1 METTS
6 EEITALVGREV
17 YSNNGV
23 FVGEV
28 EDVRL
33 NLDNQKVTGLAL
45 HELNPEL
52 FSGYVGDSRGV
63 LIPYR
68 WVRSV
73 GDVVLINDIIERL
86 RPREDDGADE
96 VVVSAVDLL
105 FDAPSQSRAF
115 PFRHHARDRRSGP
128 GVGAAAG
135 RAGRR
140 SPLVDLR
147 GRSPDALYVT
157 HYQIFWK

>member
-1 METTS
+1 METTP

-23 FVGEV
+23 FVGEI

-33 NLDNQKVTGLAL
+33 DLDHQQVTGLAL
-45 HELNPEL
+45 HELNSEL
-52 FSGYVGDSRGV
+52 FSGYVGDSHGV

-86 RPREDDGADE
+86 RPRDDEESGE
-96 VVVSAVDLL
+96 VVV
-105 FDAPSQSRAF
+105 
-115 PFRHHARDRRSGP
+115 
-128 GVGAAAG
+128 
-135 RAGRR
+135 
-140 SPLVDLR
+140 
-147 GRSPDALYVT
+147 
-157 HYQIFWK
+157 

>member
-1 METTS
+1 MENGP

-33 NLDNQKVTGLAL
+33 DLDRQQVTGLAL
-45 HELNPEL
+45 HELNPDL
-52 FSGYVGDSRGV
+52 FSGYVGDARGV
-63 LIPYR
+63 MIPYR

-86 RPREDDGADE
+86 TPHEEEVDE
-96 VVVSAVDLL
+96 AVV
-105 FDAPSQSRAF
+105 
-115 PFRHHARDRRSGP
+115 
-128 GVGAAAG
+128 
-135 RAGRR
+135 
-140 SPLVDLR
+140 
-147 GRSPDALYVT
+147 
-157 HYQIFWK
+157 